1 MNGALYDATFNIFFK
16 LKYAKLYDA
25 VLATPVTP
33 ADVAECVLFVV
44 TRPAHVNVDE
54 LVVKALAQS
63 SPARIVR
70 D

>member
-1 MNGALYDATFNIFFK
+1 M
-16 LKYAKLYDA
+16 
-25 VLATPVTP
+25 TPE
-33 ADVAECVLFVV
+33 DVAECVVFAL

-63 SPARIVR
+63 SPTRILR